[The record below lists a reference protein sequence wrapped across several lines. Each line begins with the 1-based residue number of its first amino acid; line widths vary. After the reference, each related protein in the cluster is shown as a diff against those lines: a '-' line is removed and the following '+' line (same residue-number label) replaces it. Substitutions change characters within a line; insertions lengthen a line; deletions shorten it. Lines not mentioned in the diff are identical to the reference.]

1 MKKLLKTTMALSLLA
16 TSAVS
21 TLASSRVIKDNR
33 LNDLGVSPVL
43 GRGYSIAT
51 NTYQS
56 TCMGEVKTT
65 QPSYDLKYRYLEIE
79 QDWENEYRTTFE
91 TKNSFKFLFLKSNVN
106 VFTEVSGNTTYH
118 YHYIFADIDVDSYY
132 HSLSEGESKLS
143 ESAQSLLTKG
153 DVVGFFD
160 SCGPYYVRS
169 IGRHSSF
176 LGLLRYRTTSSERDV
191 NFELKLKAKMRGFF
205 SGGSTDTSISNEFR
219 QSTQEKRLEINIWA
233 YGLGKGELADIIPTD
248 IDSFKDSIRDV
259 VKTMQ
264 DPNAGR
270 ITSMEVAPWIENT
283 QFQDLLELEDEEGKL
298 LFEKK
303 KTLEAN
309 AEIISELD
317 RIDRAQID
325 QYFKASNCRR
335 ILEDQYLNVEDDFN
349 GGFDPENTFFSSL
362 TQPNRQSEE
371 ISLASFDSVLSSE
384 KVEEYL
390 TANYIFNYGQ
400 AEPTP
405 EPETGA
411 IACIKAIHEGG
422 IDTVHFRNIPACLD
436 ARTTSVPISPLL
448 DNYCMPELSRV
459 VIEDEEV

>member
-1 MKKLLKTTMALSLLA
+1 MKKLTKMAVALAVLSTVA
-16 TSAVS
+16 TSVS
-21 TLASSRVIKDNR
+21 ASSRVIRDNR
-33 LNDLGVSPVL
+33 LKDLGISPVL

-56 TCMGEVKTT
+56 TCLGKIETT
-65 QPSYDLKYRYLEIE
+65 QPSYDLKYRYIEIE
-79 QDWENEYRTTFE
+79 QDWETQYRRSFE
-91 TKNSFKFLFLKSNVN
+91 TKNTFKFLFLKNNVN
-106 VFTEVSGNTTYH
+106 VFSEVEGNTTYH

-132 HSLSEGESKLS
+132 HSLSEGNSDLS
-143 ESAQSLLTKG
+143 ESAASLLTKG

-176 LGLLRYRTTSSERDV
+176 LGLLRYRTTSAERDV
-191 NFELKLKAKMRGFF
+191 NFELELKSKMRGFF
-205 SGGSTDTSISNEFR
+205 SGGSTDTTISTEFR
-219 QSTQEKRLEINIWA
+219 TETQTKRLEINIWA

-248 IDSFKDSIRDV
+248 IDSFKDSVRDV

-270 ITSMEVAPWIENT
+270 ITTMEVAPWIENT
-283 QFQDLLELEDEEGKL
+283 QFQDLLELEDEEEKL

-303 KTLEAN
+303 KNLEAN

-317 RIDRAQID
+317 RIDRAQVD

-335 ILEDQYLNVEDDFN
+335 ILEDEYLNIDDDF
-349 GGFDPENTFFSSL
+349 GGGYEPENTFFSNLS
-362 TQPNRQSEE
+362 QPNSQSSE
-371 ISLASFDSVLSSE
+371 ISLEAFDAVLSTE

-390 TANYIFNYGQ
+390 IANYIFNYGQ
-400 AEPTP
+400 PEPTP

-411 IACIKAIHEGG
+411 LACIKSIHEQG
-422 IDTVHFRNIPACLD
+422 IDQVHFRNIPACVD
-436 ARTTSVPISPLL
+436 ARLTGVPVSPLL
-448 DNYCMPELSRV
+448 DNYCMPELARV
-459 VIEDEEV
+459 IIPDDA